1 MPRFANQKL
10 KCLYLVDFLLQNSD
24 EQHAVTVAQMAEY
37 LAQRGISAERKSLY
51 SDLEALRQWGLDVE
65 YRKSPD
71 SGYYV
76 ASRRFQLPE
85 LKLLVD
91 AVQSSK
97 FLSLRKSSELITK
110 LETLA
115 SRYEAQALRRQVYVT
130 HRIKNMNESIY
141 YNVDALHGAIAAG
154 SRITFRYF
162 DWDISG
168 KKKNRRG
175 GQRYEVSPWAL
186 LWDDE
191 NYYLVGYDAAHAER
205 RHYRVDKMESILQ
218 TGEPR
223 LGQALF
229 RQFDPAE
236 YSRKV
241 FGMYGGE
248 PQQVTLRFDAAMA
261 NIVFDRFGREQM
273 LFPTADG
280 GFTVTVEVVP
290 SPQFFAWLTG
300 LGRSVRILGP
310 QPVRQAFLDHLQH
323 VLSAYESGRQSPQHD
338 V

>member
-71 SGYYV
+71 SGYYI

-168 KKKNRRG
+168 KKKYRRG

-191 NYYLVGYDAAHAER
+191 NYYLVAFDDLTKTMK
-205 RHYRVDKMESILQ
+205 HYRVDKMMKIALVNEKRE
-218 TGEPR
+218 GED
-223 LGQALF
+223 AF
-229 RQFDPAE
+229 KQFDMAS
-236 YSRKV
+236 YTRMN
-241 FGMYGGE
+241 FGMYNGRIEKVKIEFPNSMCG
-248 PQQVTLRFDAAMA
+248 
-261 NIVFDRFGREQM
+261 VFIDRFGTNIAFRRIDEEHSY
-273 LFPTADG
+273 LLVDVA
-280 GFTVTVEVVP
+280 V
-290 SPQFFAWLTG
+290 SYQFFGWIFS
-300 LGRSVRILGP
+300 LGKEVKVVEP
-310 QPVRQAFLDHLQH
+310 
-323 VLSAYESGRQSPQHD
+323 YD
-338 V
+338 VVEKMREAAKEVAANYDK